1 MSSTL
6 GSRLQIV
13 MSGTRAWLAFV
24 VALVVLT
31 FGLGLPGR
39 ANAAETTAVAGFGVF
54 GAQDGDEPSA
64 ILDFEYRFR
73 PWRFGIGP
81 VVGVAAASNGAG
93 YARLGLGRDFAF
105 TERWN
110 ANVSVAAA
118 GYQRGRGKDLGRGFE
133 FRSAL
138 DLSYQI
144 QPGVR
149 VGAAVAHLS
158 NAGIGER
165 NPGVETFTVTI
176 SFTPSRMRRYH

>member
-6 GSRLQIV
+6 WSRLRLRQVAGRGIHALV
-13 MSGTRAWLAFV
+13 AGLLLSSLGLAF
-24 VALVVLT
+24 
-31 FGLGLPGR
+31 PER
-39 ANAAETTAVAGFGVF
+39 ASAAETTAVAGFGVY
-54 GAQDGDEPSA
+54 GAQDGEEHSA
-64 ILDFEYRFR
+64 VLDFEYRFR
-73 PWRFGIGP
+73 PWRLGIGP
-81 VVGVAAASNGAG
+81 VVGMAAASNGAA
-93 YARLGLGRDFAF
+93 YARVGLGRDFPF

-110 ANVSVAAA
+110 ANISVAAA
-118 GYQRGRGKDLGRGFE
+118 GYQRGHGKDLGRGFE

-149 VGAAVAHLS
+149 LGAAVAHLS

-165 NPGVETFTVTI
+165 NPGVETFAVTI